1 MWIANSVRKSLLS
14 SIKVPVAIV
23 NSDAFNKRNKNIK
36 SKQEESK
43 SNNDFNGNEMH
54 QKLAEL
60 GRQNEIFWNIS
71 SIGEDLQGKD
81 ENKST
86 FSTNTQAYSKT
97 IMVSTCFASISFVEI
112 LMCKCLYTLP
122 LNVFNTYYKDLLKF
136 HIKYES
142 N

>member
-54 QKLAEL
+54 QKLAEI

-71 SIGEDLQGKD
+71 SIGEDLQEKD
-81 ENKST
+81 ENKSG
-86 FSTNTQAYSKT
+86 FSTSTQAFSKT
-97 IMVSTCFASISFVEI
+97 IMVSMF
-112 LMCKCLYTLP
+112 
-122 LNVFNTYYKDLLKF
+122 
-136 HIKYES
+136 
-142 N
+142 